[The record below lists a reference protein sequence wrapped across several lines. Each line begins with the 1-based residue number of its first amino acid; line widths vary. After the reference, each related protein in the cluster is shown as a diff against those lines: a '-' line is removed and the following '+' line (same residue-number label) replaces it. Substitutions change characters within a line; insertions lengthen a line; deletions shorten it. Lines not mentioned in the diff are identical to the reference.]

1 MGSNKLYSELHELR
15 EKLRRDNT
23 DKTGKPLEI
32 CSDDALTEMSRYMPT
47 SREHFKSI
55 KGLDEH
61 FVNEF
66 GDYFL
71 GIICEYCPEEGSG
84 RDMDRETENILT
96 ELEKK
101 LVNINKKNRML
112 YQSRLTKAMAFDLN
126 SVPDI
131 DFMELLFGPKTSVE
145 LCDLSKGKNQIGVY
159 KALVDI
165 MREVNRDM
173 RETGRY
179 DLYVA
184 YPFVQGKMP
193 GEDFDIRSPLALFPV
208 RMEKDSRHV
217 TLFIDKDRDV
227 VFNGTLVLAY
237 VKMSGDNRPIPD
249 LILEEYG
256 QDDFLEKLLRF
267 YSEQG
272 ISLDAG
278 EINEPVPF
286 TEYKSN
292 GFPKYSP
299 GQLEII
305 PSIVLGRYSSYSSS
319 IHLDFENIIKN
330 KKINKVLNDLVKD
343 WDPYEFTGI
352 GREPLSGREIEE
364 RGLGASEKDLLYI
377 NPLNSA
383 QENVLTGIQKNDAL
397 VVQGPPGTGKSQ
409 VITALIV
416 SEIMHG
422 RNVLMVS
429 EKKTALDVV
438 YSRLGNLSKYCM
450 LIDDTGD
457 KKNFYDQISRM
468 LEPEAPKE
476 EHGLRGISE
485 SVDKNFN
492 TLNGI
497 AKRMY
502 EPDGFGI
509 SPYKLY
515 SMDRWLDLND
525 RHQYEEYTILR
536 DGISPEL
543 LKLNYKEVKSLHET
557 FADSVTLRGFEEYH
571 GCLERNPWI
580 RDMNPNLSE
589 YDIGEIKMLVR
600 NLEEKISELK
610 TKNALSRKTGRKK
623 LAKEAERILGIG
635 FTEYDKTT
643 VSMLMDEPQRFL
655 NGLGDYDLFSE
666 RSAAYDRMTDSEKMY
681 GKDLLDLI
689 DALKSKP
696 KQSNDQMLKFILNDR
711 LQKFDAN
718 NKDLIQHIRDFDRI
732 VADIDGKIEEK
743 MDLARGSAEYH
754 FQGYMRNLTDSKR
767 RGDMLRVADSKRKWN
782 VNRFVERFDHELFN
796 GVRVWLMTPDTVSEI
811 LPLRMRLFDLVIFD
825 EASQMYVERGIPSIY
840 RASKVVISG
849 DHKQLRPSSL
859 GFGRLEYEEGLTED
873 EAALEE
879 DSLLDLARARYD
891 SILLNFHYR
900 SRYEELIA
908 FSNYAFYKGELYVS
922 PNIKIPEEPP
932 IEVHRV
938 NGVWD
943 NTRNKV
949 EAAKIIELLK
959 DFFRNRRENESVGI
973 LTFNAAQRDLINDML
988 DNECAKDPVFNK
1000 VVSTE
1005 LTRFDN
1011 GEDLSLFVK
1020 NIETVQGD
1028 ERDVMMFSIG
1038 YAPNSEGKM
1047 SQRFG
1052 WLNNQGGE
1060 NRLNV
1065 AISRA
1070 KRKIHI
1076 VTSIGPENLRVEDVA
1091 NEGPKLLKKYLQY
1104 SDAISSG
1111 DTSLADGIL
1120 QSFNDARWDDFPI
1133 IEAQSSVSD
1142 RVYNSLVRK
1151 GYTVDRNVGIGGYR
1165 IDLAV
1170 KQNGDYIL
1178 GIEIDGHIYG
1188 MSQSARERDYHR
1200 QKYLESNGW
1209 VMHRVWTP
1217 GMWKDPE
1224 REIAKIVKTIESRN

>member
-32 CSDDALTEMSRYMPT
+32 CSDEALAKMAEYMPA
-47 SREHFKSI
+47 SHEQLRSI

-61 FVNEF
+61 FITEF

-71 GIICEYCPEEGSG
+71 GIICEYCPEESTG
-84 RDMDRETENILT
+84 RAMDAKTANVLT

-112 YQSRLTKAMAFDLN
+112 YQGRLTKAMAFDLN
-126 SVPDI
+126 SVPDT
-131 DFMELLFGPKTSVE
+131 DFMDFLFGPRNPVE
-145 LCDLSKGKNQIGVY
+145 LCDLSKGKNQVAAY
-159 KALVDI
+159 KALSDI
-165 MREVNRDM
+165 MREVNRGM

-208 RMEKDSRHV
+208 KLEKDSRHV
-217 TLFIDKDRDV
+217 TMSIDEERDA

-237 VKMSGDNRPIPD
+237 IKMSGENRPIPD
-249 LILEEYG
+249 LALEEYG
-256 QDDFLEKLLRF
+256 KEDFLEKLIRF
-267 YSEQG
+267 YHEQG
-272 ISLDAG
+272 ISIDSG
-278 EINEPVPF
+278 EETRTVPF
-286 TEYKSN
+286 KEYRAN

-299 GQLEII
+299 GQLEIVHNM
-305 PSIVLGRYSSYSSS
+305 VLGRYSSYSSS
-319 IHLDFENIIKN
+319 IHLDFEKIIENKN
-330 KKINKVLNDLVKD
+330 INKVLNDLVKD

-352 GREPLSGREIEE
+352 GREPLSGKEIEE
-364 RGLGASEKDLLYI
+364 KGLGASEKDLLYI

-438 YSRLGNLSKYCM
+438 YSRLGSLSKYCM
-450 LIDDTGD
+450 LVDDTGD
-457 KKNFYDQISRM
+457 KKGFYEQIGRM
-468 LEPEAPKE
+468 LEPESPKE
-476 EHGLRGISE
+476 DRGLRGISE
-485 SVDKNFN
+485 SVDKSFGV
-492 TLNGI
+492 LNGI

-502 EPDGFGI
+502 EPDEFGV

-536 DGISPEL
+536 NGINPEL
-543 LKLNYKEVKSLHET
+543 LKLNYNEVKSLHET
-557 FADSVTLRGFEEYH
+557 FTDSVTLKGFEEYH
-571 GCLERNPWI
+571 GCLNRNPWI
-580 RDMNPNLSE
+580 EDMKPNLSE

-600 NLEEKISELK
+600 TLEENVSELK
-610 TKNALSRKTGRKK
+610 SKNALSRKMGRRK
-623 LAKEAERILGIG
+623 LAKDAEKILNIG
-635 FTEYDKTT
+635 FEEYDK
-643 VSMLMDEPQRFL
+643 SGINLLMDESQKFL
-655 NGLGDYDLFSE
+655 NGLEDYDLFSE
-666 RSAAYDRMTDSEKMY
+666 RDAAYSRMTACEKEY
-681 GKDLLDLI
+681 GKNLLKLVD
-689 DALKSKP
+689 DLKSP
-696 KQSNDQMLKFILNDR
+696 PQECNNQMLKFILNDR
-711 LQKFDAN
+711 LQRFDAN
-718 NKDLIQHIRDFDRI
+718 NKDLMQNIRDFDRI
-732 VADIDGKIEEK
+732 VADIDSKIEEK
-743 MDLARGSAEYH
+743 MESAKGSAEYH

-782 VNRFVERFDHELFN
+782 LNRFVERFDHELFN
-796 GVRVWLMTPDTVSEI
+796 GVRVWLMTPDTVSDV

-840 RASKVVISG
+840 RASKVIVSG

-859 GFGRLEYEEGLTED
+859 GFGRLEYEEGQED

-900 SRYEELIA
+900 SRFEELIA
-908 FSNYAFYKGELYVS
+908 FSNYAFYKGDLYVS
-922 PNIKIPEEPP
+922 PNIKVPEDPP

-938 NGVWD
+938 KGVWD
-943 NTRNKV
+943 NTRNKA
-949 EAAKIIELLK
+949 EATKIIEMLK
-959 DFFRNRRENESVGI
+959 DFFRTRRENESIGI

-988 DNECAKDPVFNK
+988 DDECAKDPLFNK
-1000 VVSTE
+1000 VVGTE
-1005 LTRFDN
+1005 LSRFDN
-1011 GEDLSLFVK
+1011 GEDMSLFIK

-1028 ERDVMMFSIG
+1028 ERDVVMFSIG
-1038 YAPNSEGKM
+1038 YAPNPEGKM
-1047 SQRFG
+1047 TQRFG

-1076 VTSIGPENLRVEDVA
+1076 VTSIGPEDLRVENVA
-1091 NEGPKLLKKYLQY
+1091 NDGPKLLKKYLQY
-1104 SDAISSG
+1104 SEAISNG
-1111 DTSLADGIL
+1111 NTGLADGIL
-1120 QSFNDARWDDFPI
+1120 QSFCDSRWDDSPI

-1151 GYTVDRNVGIGGYR
+1151 GYTVDRNVGIGGYS

-1209 VMHRVWTP
+1209 FMHRVWTP

-1224 REIAKIVKTIESRN
+1224 REIAKIVKTIEGRN